1 MKIQAVK
8 QACAN
13 YGWERIYANYSGLND
28 ALQRGFRS
36 QPCPKTGEG
45 KTKFRFFKNF
55 DQDGGA
61 YHNDF
66 GAMPDGIE
74 LLTWYTDQSKADVL
88 KMLEEIVGGVKVNY
102 KQPTRSAAPVERPY
116 CTPEQAKDRV
126 ERIKK
131 LYNESVPIVG
141 TLAEK
146 YLRTR
151 GIKSFSDDYLCEIGN
166 NLRFHPSLPYKED
179 DGSPWQRFPAL
190 LAIVR
195 DSNGKP
201 LTLHRTFLSPDG
213 MGKAPISRPKMV
225 LAPPRDMRGG
235 FIMLDKPSQLPEGGH
250 FIGLAEGIEN
260 ALSAREGSGAPMW
273 VGISDRLLA
282 MINLPSSVRACV
294 LYSDIEP
301 SGAGQKAVEE
311 FKRKNAAVDV
321 INNVPKSNDSK
332 VDWNDVYRKHGEK
345 AFFTKVKEPMR
356 ISSICFDA
364 WWEHHYAEFG

>member
-8 QACAN
+8 QACKN
-13 YGWERIYANYSGLND
+13 YGWERIFANYSGLND

-45 KTKFRFFKNF
+45 KTKFRFFKNINE
-55 DQDGGA
+55 DGGA
-61 YHNDF
+61 YHNDV

-74 LLTWYTDQSKADVL
+74 LLSWYTDQSKADVL
-88 KMLEEIVGGVKVNY
+88 KMLEEIVGGVKVDY
-102 KQPTRSAAPVERPY
+102 KQPVKTTPAVERPY
-116 CTPEQAKDRV
+116 CTPEQAKDRA

-146 YLRTR
+146 YLRSR
-151 GIKSFSDDYLCEIGN
+151 GIKSFTPDYLCEIGN
-166 NLRFHPSLPYKED
+166 NLRFHQSLPYKED
-179 DGSPWQRFPAL
+179 DNSPWQRFPAL

-213 MGKAPISRPKMV
+213 MRKAPVSRPKMI

-235 FIMLDKPSQLPEGGH
+235 FIMLDKPTQIPDGGY

-260 ALSAREGSGAPMW
+260 ALSAREGSGSPMW

-282 MINLPSSVRACV
+282 MTNLPSSVRACA

-301 SGAGQKAVEE
+301 SGAGQRAVSELV
-311 FKRKNAAVDV
+311 RNNASVDF
-321 INNVPKSNDSK
+321 INNVPSSNKAK
-332 VDWNDVYRKHGEK
+332 VDWNDEYQEKGEK
-345 AFFTKVKEPMR
+345 AFDKKVKKPMR
-356 ISSICFDA
+356 ISGIDFQA
-364 WWEHHYAEFG
+364 WWENFYADFG